1 MSAADFVGYAA
12 LRRAAAPVTIGVA
25 IDVPL
30 IEVYP
35 AGLYVCLSAGYSLKR
50 VVRHVLNISE
60 PGAKTSTHL
69 PLGL

>member
-12 LRRAAAPVTIGVA
+12 LSIAAAPVTIGVA

-35 AGLYVCLSAGYSLKR
+35 A
-50 VVRHVLNISE
+50 
-60 PGAKTSTHL
+60 
-69 PLGL
+69 

>member
-1 MSAADFVGYAA
+1 MSRALMSAADFVGYAA

-35 AGLYVCLSAGYSLKR
+35 A
-50 VVRHVLNISE
+50 
-60 PGAKTSTHL
+60 
-69 PLGL
+69 